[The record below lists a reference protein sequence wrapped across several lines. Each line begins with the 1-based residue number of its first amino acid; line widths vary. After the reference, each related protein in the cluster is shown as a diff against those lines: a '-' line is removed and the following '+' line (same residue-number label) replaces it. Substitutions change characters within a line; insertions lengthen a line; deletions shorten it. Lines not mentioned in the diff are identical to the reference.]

1 MDISK
6 DELYKIVKETYE
18 EKTIFVY
25 YFLAFLLV
33 VALISIVI
41 GIFLLSLRIIFSSI
55 LVILFIT
62 LLTKFF
68 ERIKEESIRKLV
80 EEYDEKR
87 I

>member
-80 EEYDEKR
+80 EEYDEKG